1 MVVYYNVIYE
11 NFGSWDMSEKQIVIL
26 CDRKIYDFVIDYSV
40 TYAKFDSLVTSENKI
55 VIIYDS
61 LNPGP
66 GTYLIIF

>member
-1 MVVYYNVIYE
+1 
-11 NFGSWDMSEKQIVIL
+11 MSEKQIVIL